1 MKWGELTEAGRKR
14 IEYLEIYDVLKY
26 LTNQISSIQFND
38 ENPDDNVIVLTKN
51 PHYIDE
57 SSRCAF
63 EKQLERWENGDVID

>member
-14 IEYLEIYDVLKY
+14 IEYLEIYDVLRY
-26 LTNQISSIQFND
+26 LTNQISSMQFNN

-57 SSRCAF
+57 SSRQAF

>member
-14 IEYLEIYDVLKY
+14 IEYIEIYDVLKY

-57 SSRCAF
+57 SSRHAF

>member
-14 IEYLEIYDVLKY
+14 IEYIEIYDVLKY

-38 ENPDDNVIVLTKN
+38 ENPGDNVIVLTKN

-57 SSRCAF
+57 SSRYEF